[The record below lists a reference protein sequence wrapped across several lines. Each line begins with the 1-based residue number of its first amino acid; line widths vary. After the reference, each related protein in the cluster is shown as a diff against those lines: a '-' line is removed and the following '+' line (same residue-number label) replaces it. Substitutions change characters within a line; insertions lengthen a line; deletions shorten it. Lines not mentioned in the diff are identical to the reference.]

1 MGLYHPHC
9 GEVDRVRLALKLK
22 DVIAE
27 KARKHQSIVGGD
39 RKSLSQEV
47 VKAVTEPIHTDKEL
61 GKIAGVSHET
71 IAEKSAALLPEEDT
85 RTYRH
90 Y

>member
-1 MGLYHPHC
+1 
-9 GEVDRVRLALKLK
+9 LKLK

-27 KARKHQSIVGGD
+27 RARKHQSIVGGD

-71 IAEKSAALLPEEDT
+71 HSGKIRCEISLKLGGSPQD
-85 RTYRH
+85 
-90 Y
+90 